1 MLKPPSSRRRASE
14 SPFEVVASS
23 PPGKLVGALL
33 PDASSPMLIT
43 SLVVFILLL
52 LIALVLLLLIRY
64 RSRQDDDPRYRL
76 PTKNTWDKK
85 EPPRVC
91 RASVINASECGALL
105 PNDHPRSDTTGTT
118 GVNLAGSAPPMAH
131 TTPTGAAHVP
141 PPPPPPPPASAPAQ
155 ARSDFAAENIKAVTI
170 ATDEVEGARG
180 GGWGDLGGFESI
192 VRDEYPTTRRPDR
205 SNGRRG
211 GGDEDDFVPPP
222 PARRGVF
229 RAGPPAAAPMKRPV
243 EAKAKGRR

>member
-1 MLKPPSSRRRASE
+1 MHKPPSARRRASE
-14 SPFEVVASS
+14 SPFEVVATS
-23 PPGKLVGALL
+23 PPGQLVGALL

-85 EPPRVC
+85 DPPRVC

-118 GVNLAGSAPPMAH
+118 GINQSGSAPPMAH

-211 GGDEDDFVPPP
+211 GGEDDDFVPP

-229 RAGPPAAAPMKRPV
+229 RAGPPAAAPTKRPA